1 MADVIVGKTKKDKL
15 VAFEDRTQIYGLA
28 GNDTLISD
36 NKKEVLLIGGS
47 GNDVLR
53 MTGGSGTLSGGAGKD
68 TFELNYSAG
77 KKLSAVIED
86 IEPSK
91 DKIVVKFDGN
101 KAPKLKYTVE
111 GSDVVWTDDK
121 GYFKLTLKGSSDAS
135 DYYEG
140 EVHEYIWD
148 ILRITN
154 EEREAKG
161 LSPLT
166 LSQGLMDGATIRSK
180 EITKKEEHT
189 RPDGSSCF
197 TAVEKSYLM
206 LGENLAFGQNLPE
219 EAMISWMNSEG
230 HCANILDKNFKKL
243 GVGYA
248 YDSNSKYKYHWAQM
262 FGSDLISSETLST
275 KEILSTKLT
284 VQRGSLPKE
293 EKPTVDTTLAEGNTL
308 ISRGGTYK
316 IAKNF
321 SGTIRIN
328 TKDAVTID
336 GSSAGN
342 LSGVQIVTLNETAN
356 LTIKNLNVTNEER
369 GVIIFGAGKEN
380 KLTLAGTNT
389 LKTSDAWAAVVNV
402 GGGLTVDGK
411 GALNLTAGSQGSGLG
426 SESYGKS
433 KADITIKNGSI
444 TTATDMGAGIGSG
457 VEASIGNIKI
467 TGGTLNTKS
476 SRAVGV
482 GKGYKGE
489 VGNISFSGSIAG
501 ENLSFDGNS
510 ATISSGSVLDF
521 LFSGGKV
528 GNVSFKGG
536 DEKDKI
542 VVNANNATI
551 SGGKGNDTIQSSGL
565 NVLFK
570 YFAGDG
576 NDLIK
581 GFNST
586 STLQIYND
594 GSDVKPVRQ
603 GLNLIVPVGDEKI
616 TLQGAALLF
625 KPNIEIIRT
634 KSTGLT
640 VTNSSKSSV
649 TVDSSIEVID
659 ASSRTKAVKITGN
672 ALDNTILGGTGK
684 DSLNGGAGNDK
695 LYGDSGNDTLKG
707 GAGND
712 ELWGGVGNDKLYGG
726 DGKDIFVYRPG
737 EGTDTIY
744 DWAADDML
752 KILKPNGTEGG
763 AFTSSSFKSNKLT
776 LAINGGGKVV
786 FSGVSANDTFNIN
799 GKNYSISGKKLS
811 G

>member
-15 VAFEDRTQIYGLA
+15 VAFEGRTQIYGLA

-36 NKKEVLLIGGS
+36 NKKEVHLIGGS

-53 MTGGSGTLSGGAGKD
+53 MTGGSGTLSGGKGND

-86 IEPSK
+86 IEPGK
-91 DKIVVKFDGN
+91 DKIVVTFDGS
-101 KAPKLKYTVE
+101 KAPKLKYTVK
-111 GSDVVWTDDK
+111 GSDVIWTDDK

-140 EVHEYIWD
+140 EAHEYIWD

-161 LSPLT
+161 LSLLT
-166 LSQGLMDGATIRSK
+166 LSQGLTDGATIRSK

-206 LGENLAFGQNLPE
+206 MGENLAFGQNLPE
-219 EAMISWMNSEG
+219 EAMISWMNSKG
-230 HCANILDKNFKKL
+230 HCANILDENFKKL

-248 YDSNSKYKYHWAQM
+248 YDSNSKYKYHWVQM
-262 FGSDLISSETLST
+262 FGGDLISSETLST

-284 VQRGSLPKE
+284 VKRGSLPKE
-293 EKPTVDTTLAEGNTL
+293 EKPTVDTTLAEGNTI

-316 IAKNF
+316 IAKKF

-342 LSGVQIVTLNETAN
+342 LSNVQIVTLNETAN
-356 LTIKNLNVTNEER
+356 LTIKNLKVTNEER
-369 GVIIFGAGKEN
+369 GVIIFGAGKGN

-389 LKTSDAWAAVVNV
+389 LKTSDVWAAVVNV

-457 VEASIGNIKI
+457 VEGSIGNIKI

-489 VGNISFSGSIAG
+489 VGNISFSGNIAD
-501 ENLSFDGNS
+501 ENLSFDGNK
-510 ATISSGSVLDF
+510 ATIS
-521 LFSGGKV
+521 GGKG
-528 GNVSFKGG
+528 GNVSYSGG
-536 DEKDKI
+536 DENDKI
-542 VVNANNATI
+542 VVSANNATI

-594 GSDVKPVRQ
+594 GSDVKPVKS
-603 GLNLIVPVGDEKI
+603 GSNLIVPVGNEKI
-616 TLQGAALLF
+616 TLQGAALLLNP
-625 KPNIEIIRT
+625 KIEIIRT

-672 ALDNTILGGTGK
+672 ALDNTILGGSGK

-695 LYGDSGNDTLKG
+695 LFGDAGNDTLNG

-712 ELWGGVGNDKLYGG
+712 ELWGGAGNDKLYGG

-752 KILKPNGTEGG
+752 QILKTNGTEGG
-763 AFTSSSFKSNKLT
+763 AFTSSSFKSNKLI
-776 LAINGGGKVV
+776 LAISGGGKVV
-786 FSGVSANDTFNIN
+786 FSGVSAKDTFNIN